1 MHLTL
6 IPLTMRDQNYWG
18 VTKQLKLFYLLQ
30 HFSPKLTSA
39 PLLLNHIKTFANQ
52 NSDFLILIKFHPLMA
67 KEWIRSY
74 KDLANEV
81 SNILFQEE
89 NNIIKFLIISDL
101 LISDTSSVIYEFL
114 LLNKPVLTF
123 NNISKN
129 ITWENSNDVSK
140 LEELIHKNL
149 NQIHIKI

>member
-1 MHLTL
+1 MG
-6 IPLTMRDQNYWG
+6 RYKA
-18 VTKQLKLFYLLQ
+18 TKIILFAPT
-30 HFSPKLTSA
+30 FSPKLTSA

-67 KEWIRSY
+67 EEWIRSY

-129 ITWENSNDVSK
+129 ITWENSNDVSE
-140 LEELIHKNL
+140 LEVLIHKNL
-149 NQIHIKI
+149 NQDPYQNLRTDI

>member
-1 MHLTL
+1 
-6 IPLTMRDQNYWG
+6 
-18 VTKQLKLFYLLQ
+18 
-30 HFSPKLTSA
+30 
-39 PLLLNHIKTFANQ
+39 
-52 NSDFLILIKFHPLMA
+52 MA

-123 NNISKN
+123 NNISK
-129 ITWENSNDVSK
+129 I
-140 LEELIHKNL
+140 LHG
-149 NQIHIKI
+149 KIPMMFQNWKY